1 MAGTT
6 PLGAVARG
14 MLAGA
19 AGTLA
24 MDALLY
30 LRYRRGGGDEGFV
43 PWETAASLRDWKDAP
58 APAQVGRRL
67 VEGLFQRE
75 VGPRWARSA
84 NNATHWAYGM
94 LAGAQ
99 YGLVAGSL
107 ARPRIGYGIP
117 LGAGLWGTGYA
128 VLPAAGLY
136 RPITEYDRAT
146 LAKDLGAHL
155 LYGLTTA
162 AVFAVLRAGCS
173 SRRAGRAPGRGPGAR

>member
-1 MAGTT
+1 MAGMA

-30 LRYRRGGGDEGFV
+30 LRYRRGGGEERFA
-43 PWETAASLRDWKDAP
+43 PWESAASVQDWKDAP
-58 APAQVGRRL
+58 APAQVGRRV

-75 VGPRWARSA
+75 LDPRWARTA
-84 NNATHWAYGM
+84 NNATHWATGV

-99 YGLVAGSL
+99 YGLVVGSV
-107 ARPRIGYGIP
+107 ARPRIGYGVP

-128 VLPAAGLY
+128 VLPAARLY
-136 RPITEYDRAT
+136 RPITSYDRAT

-162 AVFAVLRAGCS
+162 AAFAALGPARCRA
-173 SRRAGRAPGRGPGAR
+173 RRAG